1 VQVLPLG
8 RHGLQLQ
15 RVSVGALL
23 VSCSSLGHW
32 RLGPLLSSPR
42 PCVAAFVS
50 LCSCAPVFDTCW
62 GKRQDAEGE
71 ESVHRRNCST
81 YPGAH
86 GLIRVCLGAR
96 AFAVILRDRRG
107 HHSCPREGV
116 FFFFFCKYQMM
127 KTVQSDPLYVPCWG
141 DNNRINARRDW
152 KIIIETKW
160 RGSRLVEIGQRLSRS
175 VDPVLQRDSVPG
187 HSRRG
192 RVDNVTAEIR
202 YDECLPQHIV
212 VN

>member
-1 VQVLPLG
+1 MNKPETRAALKIQNSAQRYKQQKHHITVLHIEIDAKTCTDGGDVLEHRQGAGGPNKHVQVLPLG

-116 FFFFFCKYQMM
+116 FFFCKYQMM
-127 KTVQSDPLYVPCWG
+127 KTVQSDPLYVPC
-141 DNNRINARRDW
+141 
-152 KIIIETKW
+152 
-160 RGSRLVEIGQRLSRS
+160 
-175 VDPVLQRDSVPG
+175 
-187 HSRRG
+187 
-192 RVDNVTAEIR
+192 
-202 YDECLPQHIV
+202 
-212 VN
+212 